1 MLTRRQRVSGSP
13 GGWMPTTCRSKNNNV
28 GDSSLLQRIDLVL
41 AQLFG
46 RPEVIAEAVEIQ
58 AHGAALVDL
67 NEGPCIVAIVR
78 VGQNGLRAA
87 RASSGELVV
96 KRGSARSH
104 DDLVRSSLVG
114 LGRIGE
120 LLHIRNV
127 LVS

>member
-1 MLTRRQRVSGSP
+1 MLTRRQKVSDSP

-28 GDSSLLQRIDLVL
+28 GDSSLLQRVDLVL

-67 NEGPCIVAIVR
+67 NEGPCVIAIVR
-78 VGQNGLRAA
+78 VGEHGLRAA
-87 RASSGELVV
+87 RASPDQLVV

-104 DDLVRSSLVG
+104 DNLVRG
-114 LGRIGE
+114 
-120 LLHIRNV
+120 
-127 LVS
+127 